1 MKNKLLGNLFSNERK
16 RYNKIIKLIE
26 QKNYEILLEELFDRS
41 GLKNNMYDTFG
52 FSDKRYVDKV
62 SERFIQEL
70 DNNEFKE
77 LFFKWLENY
86 TFNKDF
92 SNSELFIMGLTWG
105 FVPTLGFLEESKVLR
120 NPELAK
126 KLLDI
131 YDSEELVKSSVLI
144 GDAEAQRVII
154 KIKPSLLMAIKED
167 NPLFEPIWIEAF
179 KQGYFPDGYS
189 VGDGLKKNY
198 ILFSK
203 LIKLDPEMIRIADY
217 EIHGPGDYGMN
228 KIEEFSMLALSMG
241 YVPQIGDLGS
251 KFIQNSPKI
260 VQLLLQSN
268 PEAIKYINHATPD
281 NFKDYA
287 RLALDNG
294 YVPTLDD
301 MERNFEF
308 GTSFD
313 IMKILIAEKPELI
326 NKIMRYVSNMEEL
339 LEIAIKNGFK
349 GDLVESCF
357 NGNIYVKNPL
367 FFTDTA
373 IIYLL
378 NRGKK
383 LNEITI
389 HGNEYGEKLYNFLID
404 RCYELKDYISFFTG
418 SFDVMKKIVYN
429 NPEYI
434 NFLSEEL
441 SRSEIDSL
449 GLLAID
455 RGYEPKF
462 EDTIFGYGIETAKI
476 MVRKY
481 PNYLEKVKFIY
492 SKPPYD
498 IVDEICK
505 IAVDGG
511 YLPAK
516 DNIISNHYYKNSYSI
531 MKKAIL
537 QNPILI
543 KVCEVKD
550 QTKYDELCKL
560 AFSHGYK
567 LDGIDISERMACNY
581 DIMKEFVAMYPKSL
595 IKNPIKDPNKVLNLI
610 DIAINHGLKLM
621 YQSDTDLLKIFLYV
635 DETKWSNYLDYNT
648 IVRLKRYHKLL
659 LNNKESFDKLWIE
672 FFNESIA
679 SHFDE
684 TQFEI
689 LSCYPNLQEKIIEL
703 SSKFPFKANLIYE
716 FVNRYKDGLE
726 WIPVLEK
733 ALYNVNASDYINLF
747 ESIKDHDLTQ
757 EEKDNLIYL
766 LITDN
771 HLDISSYDE
780 LKNIDEVRE
789 KYIEKLIKKNT
800 LCSLKLAYFEKVYG
814 ISLEKAINL
823 VDLYGKSLGSRAFDS
838 LDEESK
844 SQFALLQN
852 MKKIIDINNVEVL
865 KYYLEHINPNFVVKP
880 DLMVTYE
887 AKLKNLF
894 TQEFNKSLTKPVEED
909 RVISEVKG
917 EQDLDIYLAAGHD
930 GKKKCRMMIT
940 SIGAYSAMDE
950 TDDYYASWNIN
961 QIASHG
967 CCCSYVGE
975 KNLGTAEV
983 KYCCFG
989 FTDYEPGA
997 LQLSGPYDLGSHSSN
1012 DSYNIDSYF
1021 SSMYLLPDDELD
1033 YTRHTHNET
1042 VWERRNIS
1050 GGKVFKK
1057 QPSYIVYFV
1066 DNFEDRLNDPEA
1078 MKQWESVKK
1087 AAADFSTVVDGV
1099 RKPLPIMVVER
1110 EKIAKSQIE
1119 IIQGKLN
1126 EFKAT
1131 FNSKLIKEIVTDYES
1146 NYAGNRTYH
1155 LNISKKYFPKHEQFA
1170 DSVVGEIIGVVKK
1183 IYSTEP
1189 DIALECINELEKV
1202 VKNEK
1207 EKYDNERHGGVSSSE
1222 SSFNISAALNE
1233 ILELK
1238 MKFKMSKDSLL
1249 TVINNVNGNERQY
1262 KQSDVSTMNPET
1274 CEIQLS
1280 SSDVLKQLEDGGL
1293 STNIVRFE
1301 NEIKDE
1307 KINENLKLNG
1317 QRHIKNVV
1325 LYSALVGKA
1334 VIKNKHDLDLVMVC
1348 AKYHD
1353 VGRET
1358 DVNEPYA
1365 KESAKIA
1372 VEKLKGTYSSE
1383 DLAIIKT
1390 IIEFHSLPRNYK
1402 LIDESFVNIAKA
1414 NGIPTE
1420 KMDKVREM
1428 AEVLKDADAL
1438 DRTRFINKA
1447 RLNQNFLK
1455 YGISKQLIEFSSS
1468 LQETYALQDLQDYQ
1482 CDDIIG
1488 ELLQAYTP
1496 QEVLR
1501 TIRHSTRGMT
1511 KLEDIQSFIAS
1522 WATSSI
1528 KEIEEAK
1535 VNNAAI
1541 DVGDI
1546 KHGK

>member
-16 RYNKIIKLIE
+16 RYNKIIKLFE

-52 FSDKRYVDKV
+52 FSDKRYIDNVL
-62 SERFIQEL
+62 ERFTQEL

-120 NPELAK
+120 NPKLAE

-144 GDAEAQRVII
+144 GDVEAQRVII
-154 KIKPSLLMAIKED
+154 KIRPKLLMAIKED

-179 KQGYFPDGYS
+179 KQGYFPDGYL

-228 KIEEFSMLALSMG
+228 KVEEFSMLALSMG

-260 VQLLLQSN
+260 VQILLQSN
-268 PEAIKYINHATPD
+268 PEAIKYINHATAD

-301 MERNFEF
+301 MEQNPEF
-308 GTSFD
+308 RTSFD

-326 NKIMRYVSNMEEL
+326 NKIMNYVSNEEEL

-349 GDLVESCF
+349 GELVESCF
-357 NGNIYVKNPL
+357 NGVENPL

-434 NFLSEEL
+434 NFLSEKL
-441 SRSEIDSL
+441 SRREIDSL

-481 PNYLEKVKFIY
+481 PNYLEKVNFDY
-492 SKPPYD
+492 TLP
-498 IVDEICK
+498 VDVRNEICK
-505 IAVDGG
+505 IALDSGF
-511 YLPAK
+511 LPNSAF
-516 DNIISNHYYKNSYSI
+516 ISAYNYCNSNYDI
-531 MKKAIL
+531 MKKAIPL
-537 QNPILI
+537 KPSLI
-543 KVCEVKD
+543 EQCSVED
-550 QTKYDELCKL
+550 QIKYDELCNL
-560 AFSHGYK
+560 ALSCGYEVESFYDSNSR
-567 LDGIDISERMACNY
+567 LYSNY
-581 DIMKEFVAMYPKSL
+581 EIMKRIIAKVPVHLRFLKVT
-595 IKNPIKDPNKVLNLI
+595 DPDKILNLI
-610 DIAINHGLKLM
+610 DMAINFGF
-621 YQSDTDLLKIFLYV
+621 SLLTLEKQVLFKFFIQV
-635 DETKWSNYLDYNT
+635 DESKWPNYLDHNT
-648 IVRLKRYHKLL
+648 IVSLKKVR
-659 LNNKESFDKLWIE
+659 KLWIHN
-672 FFNESIA
+672 NEIINVLNLDFLA
-679 SHFDE
+679 DEIVNHFSE
-684 TQFEI
+684 TQIEI

-716 FVNRYKDGLE
+716 LVNRYKDGLE

-823 VDLYGKSLGSRAFDS
+823 VDLYGKSLGSKAFDS

-844 SQFALLQN
+844 SRFALLQN

-950 TDDYYASWNIN
+950 PDDYYASWNIN

-1066 DNFEDRLNDPEA
+1066 DNFEDRLNDSEA
-1078 MKQWESVKK
+1078 MRQWESVKK

-1126 EFKAT
+1126 EFKTT

-1155 LNISKKYFPKHEQFA
+1155 LNISKKYFPKHEQLA

-1280 SSDVLKQLEDGGL
+1280 SSDVLKQLEDSGL

-1334 VIKNKHDLDLVMVC
+1334 VIQNKHDLDLVMVC

-1372 VEKLKGTYSSE
+1372 AEKLKGTYSSE

-1455 YGISKQLIEFSSS
+1455 YGISKQLIKFASS

-1488 ELLQAYTP
+1488 ELLQGYTP